1 MNLVPIVVEQ
11 TARGERSYDI
21 FSRLLKDRIVF
32 IGTGVDDVTANLLIA
47 QFLFLE
53 KEDVDKDID
62 VYINSPGASVS
73 AGLALYDAMQV
84 LRPKISTIC
93 VGQASG
99 FAALLLAAGT
109 PGKRFSLPHAR
120 VLLHQPYGGVSGQ
133 ASDIDLQ
140 AKETLRVKRI
150 INELVAKHTGRQHDE
165 VERETERL
173 HYMDAEEAK
182 TYGLIDSVLT
192 SESR

>member
-21 FSRLLKDRIVF
+21 FSRLLKDRIIF

-62 VYINSPGASVS
+62 VYINSPGANVS

-99 FAALLLAAGT
+99 LSALLLAAGT
-109 PGKRFSLPHAR
+109 PGKRFALPHAR
-120 VLLHQPYGGVSGQ
+120 MLLHQPYGGVSGQ
-133 ASDIDLQ
+133 ASDIDIQ
-140 AKETLRVKRI
+140 ARETLRVKTV
-150 INELVAKHTGRQHDE
+150 INSLISKHTGRTHEE

-173 HYMDAEEAK
+173 HFMDAEEAK
-182 TYGLIDSVLT
+182 NYGLIDAVL
-192 SESR
+192 SADSR